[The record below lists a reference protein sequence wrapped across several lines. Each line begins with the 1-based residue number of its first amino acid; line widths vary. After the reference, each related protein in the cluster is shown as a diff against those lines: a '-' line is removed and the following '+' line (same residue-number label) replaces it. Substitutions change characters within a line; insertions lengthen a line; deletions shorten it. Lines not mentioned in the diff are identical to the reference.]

1 MDQERLNELNVIAHQ
16 RRDSELMEALRY
28 IVALQEQAREV
39 PAMPTREQLAAD
51 IREWY
56 EDGRRHYPDRW
67 KHLADCV
74 LQLLAQRQQPQQAV
88 PLERHH
94 ARAVLE
100 HYAGRNFS
108 EDRHDV
114 GNMRKALRHVFGNLC
129 PSVPETNCGPCDRE
143 LERVTADRDTALRE
157 RDEARERVEELEA
170 ENLRLERLF
179 QQSHGCHS
187 SWVNA
192 GIEARKRAER
202 AEAALT
208 AERDAHQKLRAAV
221 GAHLNDVEFASQ
233 ASGYVAS
240 ENSVIALR
248 RAFSLQPQPEPA
260 PDAWQ
265 KFAEGIDS
273 DIQRHFGKPAPQPV
287 EPQVAELAAEIRA
300 DYARIKEEASAVG
313 RELDAYARKVAT
325 PQVPASLADV
335 VARVTALESCAHV
348 FAKAIMTS
356 MTGNR
361 EISVAT
367 YHAYEDAC
375 VLWIDRIVA
384 AVQTIP
390 FVLDG
395 KEPG

>member
-157 RDEARERVEELEA
+157 RGEAR
-170 ENLRLERLF
+170 
-179 QQSHGCHS
+179 
-187 SWVNA
+187 
-192 GIEARKRAER
+192 ER
-202 AEAALT
+202 AEAAERALADT
-208 AERDAHQKLRAAV
+208 KERLADLRADARYLADYVHSVVLERTAPHNAAERVKRILAETA
-221 GAHLNDVEFASQ
+221 
-233 ASGYVAS
+233 
-240 ENSVIALR
+240 
-248 RAFSLQPQPEPA
+248 EPA

-287 EPQVAELAAEIRA
+287 EHAKPQVAELAAEIRA

-367 YHAYEDAC
+367 HHA
-375 VLWIDRIVA
+375 WIDRIVA
-384 AVQTIP
+384 AAQTTP